1 MKNMKLIIALMTAAC
16 LLIFGLW
23 HYSDSSAVT
32 DIPAPLE
39 SITAAVAADLHY
51 LAEELTD
58 QGAYFQNLIA
68 NADGKVMA
76 YSEELLEAFASQ
88 IIDEKSDVL
97 ILP

>member
-23 HYSDSSAVT
+23 HLNHHSDLSAVT
-32 DIPAPLE
+32 DILAPLE

-58 QGAYFQNLIA
+58 QGAYF
-68 NADGKVMA
+68 
-76 YSEELLEAFASQ
+76 
-88 IIDEKSDVL
+88 
-97 ILP
+97 